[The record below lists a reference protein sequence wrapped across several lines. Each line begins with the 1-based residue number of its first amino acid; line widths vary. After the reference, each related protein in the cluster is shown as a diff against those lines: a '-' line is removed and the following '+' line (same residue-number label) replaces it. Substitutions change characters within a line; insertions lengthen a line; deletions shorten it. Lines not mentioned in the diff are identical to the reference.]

1 MLIIPF
7 KGISQTDSLN
17 QRLLHLEQQL
27 FNLSNLQGDAAID
40 LILEK
45 AQIFSL
51 QGNYKRVIDEISR
64 VNVKT
69 IPSDKICVFRKLKYE
84 AFIRTNK
91 SFELIAEIKN
101 QTDCTADTSLILL
114 RAMIFLE
121 HERFEDF
128 AKETSKLDRKAS
140 EEFLQLFQNQ
150 KPEIENSR
158 RWLPAWHYQNR
169 SYLKGTT
176 TLFLHAIP
184 PATLTAGVLLAV
196 PVSGVLM
203 AGYLGWRLYGSNKIA
218 IEQSANKNSRQKAVN
233 LLLAGYSILERLNQL
248 TESQSTQHGTHF

>member
-1 MLIIPF
+1 LLIIPF
-7 KGISQTDSLN
+7 KGASQTDSLN
-17 QRLLHLEQQL
+17 RRLLQIEQQL
-27 FNLSNLQGDAAID
+27 FNLSNLQGDTAID

-45 AQIFSL
+45 AQIFAL
-51 QGNYKRVIDEISR
+51 QGNYKRVIDETSR

-69 IPSDKICVFRKLKYE
+69 IPSDKICAFRKLKYE

-114 RAMIFLE
+114 RALIFLE

-128 AKETSKLDRKAS
+128 AQETSKLDIKAS
-140 EEFLQLFQNQ
+140 EEFLQLIKNQ
-150 KPEIENSR
+150 EPELENSR
-158 RWLPAWHYQNR
+158 RWLPAWHFKNR

-176 TLFLHAIP
+176 TLFLHTLP
-184 PATLTAGVLLAV
+184 PATLAAGILLSV

-203 AGYLGWRLYGSNKIA
+203 ASYLGWRLYGSNKIA
-218 IEQSANKNSRQKAVN
+218 IEQSANKNSRQKATN
-233 LLLAGYSILERLNQL
+233 LLLAGYSILERFN
-248 TESQSTQHGTHF
+248 

>member
-1 MLIIPF
+1 
-7 KGISQTDSLN
+7 LN
-17 QRLLHLEQQL
+17 QSLLHLEHQL

-40 LILEK
+40 LILEQ
-45 AQIFSL
+45 AEIFAF
-51 QGNYKRVIDEISR
+51 QGNFKRVIDELSR

-184 PATLTAGVLLAV
+184 PATLAAGILLSV
-196 PVSGVLM
+196 PVRDRKST
-203 AGYLGWRLYGSNKIA
+203 
-218 IEQSANKNSRQKAVN
+218 
-233 LLLAGYSILERLNQL
+233 RLN
-248 TESQSTQHGTHF
+248 SSHARSVAVSRMPSSA

>member
-1 MLIIPF
+1 
-7 KGISQTDSLN
+7 LN
-17 QRLLHLEQQL
+17 QSLLHLEQQF
-27 FNLSNLQGDAAID
+27 FNLSNLQGDDAID

-51 QGNYKRVIDEISR
+51 QGNYKRVIDELSR
-64 VNVKT
+64 GNVKT

-140 EEFLQLFQNQ
+140 EEFLELFQNQ

-169 SYLKGTT
+169 SYLSGTT

-248 TESQSTQHGTHF
+248 TESQSNQHGTHF